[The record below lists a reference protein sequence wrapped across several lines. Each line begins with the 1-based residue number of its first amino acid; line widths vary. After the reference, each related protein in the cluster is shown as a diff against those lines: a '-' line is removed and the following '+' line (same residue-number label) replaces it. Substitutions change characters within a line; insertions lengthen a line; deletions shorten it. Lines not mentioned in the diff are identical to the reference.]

1 MRRFAGQVWIIAS
14 KDLRSELRNREV
26 FNAALSFSLVVLL
39 MFSFAF
45 DPNTNSD
52 VRDLAGG
59 LLWIVFI
66 FAGVLVLNRSFAR
79 ESANECLDALIAS
92 PVSGDAI
99 FLGKTIANWALILVV
114 ELCCLP
120 IFGIFFDVSWLP
132 KFGPLLGIFA
142 LGTWA
147 FASVGTTFGAITANN
162 RLRELML
169 PLLLFPICLPAL
181 IACVSVTWGIFDP
194 EAVSELAV
202 WVKMLIG
209 FDIIYTLLGILL
221 LDYVLTA
228 G

>member
-1 MRRFAGQVWIIAS
+1 MKRFVSQVWTIAH

-26 FNAALSFSLVVLL
+26 LNAALSFSLAVLL

-45 DPNTNSD
+45 DPNSNTEI
-52 VRDLAGG
+52 RDLAGG
-59 LLWIVFI
+59 LLWVVYL

-79 ESANECLDALIAS
+79 ETANECLESLVAS
-92 PVSGDAI
+92 PVSGEAV
-99 FLGKTIANWALILVV
+99 FLGKTFANWILILVV
-114 ELCCLP
+114 ELISLP
-120 IFGIFFDVSWLP
+120 IFGVFFDVSWVP
-132 KFGPLLGIFA
+132 QAGPLLGVFA

-147 FASVGTTFGAITANN
+147 FAAVGTTFGAVTANN

-181 IACVSVTWGIFDP
+181 IACVSLTWGIFDP
-194 EAVSELAV
+194 EAVTELAV
-202 WVKMLIG
+202 WVRLLVG
-209 FDIIYTLLGILL
+209 FDVIYSLLGILL

>member
-1 MRRFAGQVWIIAS
+1 MKRFISQAWTIAR

-26 FNAALSFSLVVLL
+26 LNAALSFSLAVLL

-45 DPNTNSD
+45 DPNSNAET
-52 VRDLAGG
+52 RDLAGG
-59 LLWIVFI
+59 LLWMVYL

-79 ESANECLDALIAS
+79 ETANECLESLVAS
-92 PVSGDAI
+92 PVSGDAV
-99 FLGKTIANWALILVV
+99 FLGKTFANWILILVV
-114 ELCCLP
+114 EWISLP
-120 IFGIFFDVSWLP
+120 IFGVFFDVSWVP
-132 KFGPLLGIFA
+132 KAWPLLGVFA

-147 FASVGTTFGAITANN
+147 FAAVGTTFGAVTANN

-181 IACVSVTWGIFDP
+181 IACVSLTWGIFDP
-194 EAVSELAV
+194 EAVTETAV
-202 WVKMLIG
+202 WVRMLIG
-209 FDIIYTLLGILL
+209 FDVIYSLLGILL